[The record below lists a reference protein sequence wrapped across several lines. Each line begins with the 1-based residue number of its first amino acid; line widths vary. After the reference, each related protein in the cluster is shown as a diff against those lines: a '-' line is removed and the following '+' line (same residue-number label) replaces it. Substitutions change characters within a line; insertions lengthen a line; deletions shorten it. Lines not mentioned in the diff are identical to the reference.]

1 MLRPLPRSMAL
12 LLLLLAVVALLLLG
26 RGRGGAAAGGSS
38 RGPAAGP
45 AAGRGG
51 RGGGRAGGRAG
62 AVGWLAD
69 MLRLDWATPYPRP
82 PLFSRRATRGG
93 IRRFCTSYLI
103 ISRLFSFFWRVG
115 SI

>member
-1 MLRPLPRSMAL
+1 MLRPLPRLALLLLL
-12 LLLLLAVVALLLLG
+12 LLLLLAVVAVV
-26 RGRGGAAAGGSS
+26 AVVAD
-38 RGPAAGP
+38 GPLAQP
-45 AAGRGG
+45 
-51 RGGGRAGGRAG
+51 GGRAG

>member
-1 MLRPLPRSMAL
+1 MG
-12 LLLLLAVVALLLLG
+12 AVEREIDAPQG
-26 RGRGGAAAGGSS
+26 PSWGQSDPFRGVQLTGAAGAAGAAAG
-38 RGPAAGP
+38 PFVT
-45 AAGRGG
+45 
-51 RGGGRAGGRAG
+51 AGGRAG